1 MVVEIL
7 PEAEDEL
14 ALWPQREQD
23 ALHHAVAKLEA
34 LGDVLGF
41 PHTSAVHDA
50 PVALRELRPRGGD
63 SPVRAFYRRVGAVI
77 VIGSVGPEAQRDPRK
92 FRQAV
97 DAAVERLRAR
107 ESRP

>member
-14 ALWPQREQD
+14 AQWPQREQD
-23 ALHHAVAKLEA
+23 AFYHAVAKLEA
-34 LGDVLGF
+34 LGDALAF
-41 PHTSAVHDA
+41 PHSTAVQSA

-63 SPVRAFYRRVGAVI
+63 SPLRAFYRRVGPTI
-77 VIGSVGPEAQRDPRK
+77 VIAAVGPEAQRDPRR

-97 DAAVERLRAR
+97 EASVERLRIR
-107 ESRP
+107 ESRR